1 MSDTP
6 VRVLIADDQHLV
18 RSGFR
23 LVLERD
29 PQIEVAAEAR
39 DGGEAVNL
47 ARRHRPDVVLM
58 DIRMPQI
65 DGIEAIRQISNDP
78 GLHACRM
85 IVLTTYE
92 SDAYL
97 ADAIAAGA
105 AGFLLKDVEP
115 EELRRAVHLV
125 AQGKGLLSPKVTAR
139 LLDSVREQSARRPV
153 QLPGLEYLTDRERQV
168 VALVGQAYTNAQI
181 GQALHM
187 SPATAKTHVGRA
199 MAKLQARDRV
209 HLAILAHQSGVAD
222 EAINEGHDGP

>member
-29 PQIEVAAEAR
+29 PQIEVVAEAR
-39 DGGEAVNL
+39 DGGEAVDL
-47 ARRHRPDVVLM
+47 SRRHRPDVVLM

-78 GLHACRM
+78 DLHGCRM

-125 AQGKGLLSPKVTAR
+125 AQGEGLLSPKVTAR
-139 LLDSVREQSARRPV
+139 LLDAVREQSARRPV
-153 QLPGLEYLTDRERQV
+153 HLPGLKYLTDREREV

-181 GQALHM
+181 GETLYM
-187 SPATAKTHVGRA
+187 SPSTAKTHVGRA

-222 EAINEGHDGP
+222 EAINETQDRP